1 MSFFGEKV
9 LPTKIN
15 LIKLKSE
22 LVILQR
28 IRKVLEEKRDV
39 LILYIRQLSE
49 EYKNTYD
56 EAARKLIEA
65 YKLFYSGFST
75 TGINQVEAL
84 TEEVEPSTR
93 INIDTRVLFA
103 VRVFDIELLRASI
116 PSLPGSIARQ
126 SPVLLEARKK
136 LIDALEAYLKVV
148 ETEYILRSLLDE
160 LKSTQRQ
167 INTLDNAIIPT
178 TEQNI
183 KYIRLVLDDRMRE
196 EVTRLKMIKQRIER
210 ARRA

>member
-22 LVILQR
+22 LTILQR

-49 EYKNTYD
+49 EYRNTYED
-56 EAARKLIEA
+56 AAKKLMEA
-65 YKLFYSGFST
+65 YRLFYSGLST
-75 TGINQVEAL
+75 TGINQVEAFM
-84 TEEVEPSTR
+84 EEVEPSTR
-93 INIDTRVLFA
+93 VNIDTRVLFA
-103 VRVFDIELLRASI
+103 VKVFDIDLLKASI
-116 PSLPGSIARQ
+116 PPLPGSIARQ
-126 SPVLLEARKK
+126 SPILLEARKK
-136 LIDALEAYLKVV
+136 LVDALEAYLKVV

-196 EVTRLKMIKQRIER
+196 EVTRLKMIKQRIEKT
-210 ARRA
+210 RRM